1 MHFQHIIRKRQ
12 IEGVESYYG
21 MLITSRSWIPGL
33 SSSQLRTHIEM
44 YLVIYS
50 FLLNYLWDK
59 VLAAKGYFFRMQWI
73 ALRRIDKCER
83 YMKPYQSTYLPIKG
97 ISQQRFFLMLC
108 VAYFNVLSNKV
119 STTSLRRLEKSP
131 SQDCLLCDIQP
142 ALSSL
147 LLWSNWFFLKKK
159 KNYPK

>member
-1 MHFQHIIRKRQ
+1 MYFQHIIRKRQ

-59 VLAAKGYFFRMQWI
+59 VLASKGYFFRMQRV
-73 ALRRIDKCER
+73 ALRRTDKCKR
-83 YMKPYQSTYLPIKG
+83 YLKPYQSTYLPVKG
-97 ISQQRFFLMLC
+97 ISQQHFFLVLC
-108 VAYFNVLSNKV
+108 VAYFNVPNDKV
-119 STTSLRRLEKSP
+119 STTSLGRLEKSH
-131 SQDCLLCDIQP
+131 SQDSFSLWYWAWIVFFFTKLCF
-142 ALSSL
+142 SG
-147 LLWSNWFFLKKK
+147 KKK
-159 KNYPK
+159 YPK